1 MFSFAQIVLSA
12 RGFVRAA
19 SSCLGFSF
27 LLAAGAAFAQSVSSD
42 TQPQASQPVHHQ
54 LRVILDPANN
64 FISVEDSVTLPEG
77 AARGEIV
84 FTLNS
89 ELTINNRPRGLREL
103 GAMQTTRA
111 QGINETGG
119 LGAPKTRYSV
129 DLPRRRGQALELSYS
144 GMLFDPTRQT
154 SAEYSQSFSE
164 TSGIIDSRG
173 VYLNRGSAWVPEFGD
188 GLVTFELSVE
198 FADSAADWLSVSQG
212 QRLAENTWRSDKPME
227 EIYLIA
233 AAFTQ
238 YTARY
243 DSVLDA
249 SSDSAVDGER
259 SVESGPQPRSIEMLA
274 LLRTPDTNLAAKYLD
289 ATARALA
296 LYEPLLGAYP
306 YSKFA
311 LVENFWETG
320 YGMPSFTLLG
330 EQIIRFPFI
339 ITSSYPHEILH
350 NWWGNGVYP
359 DYSTGNWSEGL
370 TAYLADHLFQ
380 EVEGRGAEYRKEML
394 ARYKNY
400 VGEGSDF
407 PLSEFT
413 SRNSAASQAVGYGKT
428 LMLWHMLR
436 IELGDELFLEGLKS
450 FYARYQFTRAS
461 FATLAEHFSELTER
475 DLTTFFEQWVQR
487 TGAPELALSVTE
499 ERDDRARLNFAQIQD
514 AAPYEFTLPV
524 ALHYSGESEPQIVE
538 LTLNQRAQ
546 GFVADNYSSLEAV
559 VADPYFDVFRTLD
572 RSETPPTIGELFG
585 AEAITFV
592 IPEGGG
598 TALAESDW
606 STLAAAFAEGVDA
619 NVVSDSEIE
628 ALPSNRSVW
637 VLGRGNRFAQAA
649 LTAAGVQLD
658 ESGAQFSFAESQV
671 EFTQRSTV
679 FVGRHPESDDLA
691 LGFIDIDQAVA
702 VSGMIEK
709 LPHYGK
715 YSYLSFTGD
724 APTNDVKGVWQSS
737 DSPLRWLNPELDAA
751 PTLAALPPVAPLAT
765 LPPKYLASSLEPHVS
780 ALTAE
785 AMHGRAIDSLPGE
798 TSKGI
803 DAAANYIES
812 TFRSVGLL
820 APGGSYK
827 QPWQGE
833 LADGRRQ
840 ALSNVVGLLP
850 GSDPA
855 LSNEPVVLGAHY
867 DHLGYDAQGKL
878 MAGADDNA
886 SGVAVLIE
894 VARKL
899 RRSFT
904 PARPILFVAFTA
916 EEQGL
921 MGSEHF
927 VQSAVNGLGKMDYYA
942 MVNLD
947 AVGRLEGRKLQVF
960 GSDSAYEFPFMA
972 QGIGFTIGVESEF
985 PTQTIASSDHVS
997 FLNAGV
1003 PALHLFS
1010 GLHGDYHR
1018 ASDSADKLDY
1028 GGLSDVASW
1037 VEEALIYLADNRD
1050 PLRVTLANAQVAVAP
1065 QGTTARQAS
1074 LGTLPDFSYQGTGI
1088 RVSGIT
1094 PNSAAEVA
1102 GLRAGDILLSF
1113 AGQRI
1118 DDLQGYSNLLR
1129 AQEVGSQVQLT
1140 VLRDGVELQLR
1151 ATLTSRN

>member
-1 MFSFAQIVLSA
+1 MVLFSQGSLSA
-12 RGFVRAA
+12 RGTLSAL
-19 SSCLGFSF
+19 SSCLGIW
-27 LLAAGAAFAQSVSSD
+27 LLIIADAALAQTAANTIQAQAA
-42 TQPQASQPVHHQ
+42 PQAPVHHQ
-54 LRVILDPANN
+54 LRVLLDPANN
-64 FISVEDSVTLPEG
+64 FISVEDSVTLPESM
-77 AARGEIV
+77 ARDEVV

-89 ELTINNRPRGLREL
+89 ELAFNNRPRGLREL
-103 GAMQTTRA
+103 GAIESMQA

-119 LGAPKTRYSV
+119 LGAPRTRYSV
-129 DLPRRRGQALELSYS
+129 NLPRRRGQALELSYS
-144 GMLFDPTRQT
+144 GTLFDPTRQT

-164 TSGIIDSRG
+164 TSGIIDARG

-188 GLVTFELSVE
+188 NLATFELSVE
-198 FADSAADWLSVSQG
+198 FAESAADWLSVSQG
-212 QRLAENTWRSDKPME
+212 ERFDENTWHSDKPME

-233 AAFTQ
+233 AAFTE
-238 YTARY
+238 YATRY
-243 DSVLDA
+243 DSVLNEA
-249 SSDSAVDGER
+249 ETEGEGVSR
-259 SVESGPQPRSIEMLA
+259 GVEVLA
-274 LLRTPDTNLAAKYLD
+274 LLRTPDPNLAAKYLD

-339 ITSSYPHEILH
+339 LTSSYPHEILH

-359 DYSTGNWSEGL
+359 DYASGNWSEGL
-370 TAYLADHLFQ
+370 TAYLADHLYQ

-436 IELGDELFLEGLKS
+436 VELGDALFLEGLKS

-461 FATLAEHFSELTER
+461 FTTIAEHFSELTGR
-475 DLTTFFEQWVQR
+475 DLTGFFEQWVER

-524 ALHYSGESEPQIVE
+524 ALYYSAEPEPQIVE

-546 GFVADNYSSLEAV
+546 GFVAPNYSSLEAV
-559 VADPYFDVFRTLD
+559 VVDPYFDVFRSLD

-585 AEAITFV
+585 AETITFV
-592 IPEGGG
+592 MPADASA
-598 TALAESDW
+598 ALEESDW
-606 STLAAAFAEGVDA
+606 ATLASAFAEGVTADF
-619 NVVSDSEIE
+619 VLDSDID
-628 ALPSNRSVW
+628 ALPSDRSVW
-637 VLGRGNRFAQAA
+637 VLGRANRFAQTALAA
-649 LTAAGVQLD
+649 ANVQLD
-658 ESGAQFSFAESQV
+658 EPAAQFNFSQSQV
-671 EFTQRSTV
+671 EFAQRSTV
-679 FVGRHPESDDLA
+679 FVGRHPESEDLA
-691 LGFIDIDQAVA
+691 IGFIDIDQAAA
-702 VSGMIEK
+702 VPGLIEK

-724 APTNDVKGVWQSS
+724 APTNDVKGVWQSTE
-737 DSPLRWLNPELDAA
+737 SPLRWFNPELDTTPA
-751 PTLAALPPVAPLAT
+751 LAALPPVAPLAT
-765 LPPKYLASSLEPHVS
+765 LPPRYLASSFEPHIS
-780 ALTAE
+780 SLTAE
-785 AMHGRAIDSLPGE
+785 TMHGRAIDGPPGE
-798 TSKGI
+798 KSEGI
-803 DAAANYIES
+803 EAAATYIEDA
-812 TFRSVGLL
+812 FRSVGLL
-820 APGGSYK
+820 APGGRYT
-827 QPWQGE
+827 QTWTGV
-833 LADGRRQ
+833 LADGRQ
-840 ALSNVVGLLP
+840 QGLSNVIGLLP

-855 LSNEPVVLGAHY
+855 LKNEPVVLGAHY
-867 DHLGYDAQGKL
+867 DHLGYDAQGRL
-878 MAGADDNA
+878 MPGADDNA

-899 RRSFT
+899 QRSFA

-921 MGSEHF
+921 LGSEHF
-927 VQSAVNGLGKMDYYA
+927 VQSAIDGLGEMHYYA

-972 QGIGFTIGVESEF
+972 QGIGFTLGVESEF
-985 PTQTIASSDHVS
+985 PAQTIASSDHVS
-997 FLNAGV
+997 FLNAAV

-1018 ASDSADKLDY
+1018 AGDSADKLDY
-1028 GGLSDVASW
+1028 SGLSDVASW
-1037 VEEALIYLADNRD
+1037 GEEALIYLADNRD

-1065 QGTTARQAS
+1065 QGTAARQAS
-1074 LGTLPDFSYQGTGI
+1074 LGTLPDFSYQGEGI

-1094 PNSAAEVA
+1094 PNSAAEAA

-1113 AGQRI
+1113 AGQRLV
-1118 DDLQGYSNLLR
+1118 DLQTYSNLLR
-1129 AQEVGSQVQLT
+1129 AQAIGSVVPLL
-1140 VLRDGVELQLR
+1140 VRRGDEELELS
-1151 ATLTSRN
+1151 ATLQARN